1 MVALPYQLCS
11 RALPIKEETRKVYSS
26 TKNIHLIIRKK
37 FTRFVSFCSETN
49 HEVRIF
55 RLHRDRLTTT
65 HISNPKMSLAEGI
78 AASGIAASGA
88 AMEASENFSSSPELE
103 ITTTKLRDE
112 DDSPRNS
119 NIRKTVGQ
127 NFESGRSTPIDIPP
141 FRQSLAV
148 LKNNDYF
155 AK

>member
-1 MVALPYQLCS
+1 
-11 RALPIKEETRKVYSS
+11 
-26 TKNIHLIIRKK
+26 
-37 FTRFVSFCSETN
+37 
-49 HEVRIF
+49 
-55 RLHRDRLTTT
+55 
-65 HISNPKMSLAEGI
+65 MSLAEGI

-148 LKNNDYF
+148 LNNNDYF